1 MTVLL
6 VPLLAQLVAGTPA
19 GHAQGTPPVLDF
31 PEPGMDDPA
40 AYEGYRTRFYRD
52 AAGNTV
58 QIYIKGTEGRVVT
71 LLADAANES
80 VGFTVR
86 DSAGRPTAPA
96 WGAMEAVP
104 STTDNARSLEFR
116 LTSDLPRIDLGWFL
130 LGSMRVER
138 DLQYEG
144 RHLRPFDA
152 APFPRPELET
162 LIANLT
168 RLGEEERQRHLEL
181 LRATD
186 VRELRARMS
195 PTMTRSEVDASWVV
209 VVEQPSF
216 DGRSHLALE
225 LRVDRL
231 AAHVQVGARTI
242 VVRSRSGAPIDLAIR
257 VTTSAAALTPLG
269 RDELLNTEFRQFLD
283 AQRAAH
289 DRATDS
295 AAVLRYRWLERQV
308 RGLELVSS
316 REKLMAGLPNFATYF
331 GRDMLMS
338 ALMMEPISSPG
349 MLEHVIGSVLRKLSP
364 TGQVSHEEALG
375 GQAIR
380 ENATAYNERIA
391 EYFRR
396 QRTGQRARA
405 DSALAQARELLA
417 NLDAVRENYMML
429 DDDFQFPIVV
439 ARYLDDARVP
449 AAQKRAFL
457 LERASDDTTSR
468 LTMLLRNLALVGR
481 VAAPYA
487 ERPVATN
494 LVAFP
499 RRADGRFFPGSWRDS
514 NAGYANGRFAMDI
527 NAIWVPHALEAC
539 ARIVMALSAIGVE
552 AGAGPPDPEAFRG
565 AATTWRGANR
575 HFVVQLA
582 PSTMRARVQAR
593 LAALPREERAYW
605 GRVLASSPPDSSEL
619 AFLALSLDALGR
631 PIRVGNTDASMGLFL
646 EDLTPEHARR
656 VVDVFM
662 RPYPVGLFVPRLGPV
677 VANDA
682 YATPQIWE
690 AFRKDAYHSPRVVWG
705 REVNLLFLALAK
717 QIGSAYDDA
726 GRLRDSSQAVHVTA
740 LDAAL
745 RRTLE
750 AVEASGLSHNELWS
764 YRIVNG
770 ELTPVRYG
778 SSTDIQLWNLTNLAV
793 QFRLSQLPRP

>member
-1 MTVLL
+1 MSVAF
-6 VPLLAQLVAGTPA
+6 VSLLAQLVAGTPA
-19 GHAQGTPPVLDF
+19 GQPQGTPPVLDF

-52 AAGNTV
+52 AVGNTV
-58 QIYIKGTEGRVVT
+58 QIYIKGREGRVVT

-96 WGAMEAVP
+96 WGAAEAVR
-104 STTDNARSLEFR
+104 STTDDARSLEFR
-116 LTSDLPRIDLGWFL
+116 LTTDLPRIDLGWFL

-152 APFPRPELET
+152 APFPRPELDT
-162 LIANLT
+162 LIANLG
-168 RLGEEERQRHLEL
+168 RLGDEERQRHLEM

-195 PTMTRSEVDASWVV
+195 PTITRSEIDTSWIV
-209 VVEQPSF
+209 VVEQPSV

-225 LRVDRL
+225 LRVNRI

-242 VVRSRSGAPIDLAIR
+242 VVRSRSAAPINLAIR
-257 VTTSAAALTPLG
+257 VTTSSPALTPLG

-283 AQRAAH
+283 AQRA
-289 DRATDS
+289 ATDS

-316 REKLMAGLPNFATYF
+316 REKLMAGLPSFATYF

-338 ALMMEPISSPG
+338 ALMMEPIWSPG

-380 ENATAYNERIA
+380 ENAAVYNERMA

-396 QRTGQRARA
+396 QRAGQRARA
-405 DSALAQARELLA
+405 DSALAQARDVLA
-417 NLDAVRENYMML
+417 RLGAVRENYMML

-439 ARYLDDARVP
+439 ARYLDDARIP
-449 AAQKRAFL
+449 ADQKRAFL
-457 LERASDDTTSR
+457 LARAGDDTTSR
-468 LTMLLRNLALVGR
+468 LTMLLRNIALVGQM
-481 VAAPYA
+481 AAPYA
-487 ERPVATN
+487 RQPVATS
-494 LVAFP
+494 LIAFP
-499 RRADGRFFPGSWRDS
+499 RRPNGTYFPGSWRDS
-514 NAGYANGRFAMDI
+514 NVGYGNGRFAMDI
-527 NAIWVPHALEAC
+527 NAIWVPQALEAC
-539 ARIVMALSAIGVE
+539 TRIVTALSTIGIE
-552 AGAGPPDPEAFRG
+552 SGGFPDTGAFRR
-565 AATTWRGANR
+565 AATTWRGASR
-575 HFVVQLA
+575 HFVVRLA
-582 PSTMRARVQAR
+582 PATVRARVRAR
-593 LAALPREERAYW
+593 LAALPADERAYW
-605 GRVLASSPPDSSEL
+605 ERALTSSRADTTALE
-619 AFLALSLDALGR
+619 FLALSLDATGR
-631 PIRVGNTDASMGLFL
+631 PIPVANTDPAMGLFL
-646 EDLTPEHARR
+646 QDLDPDR
-656 VVDVFM
+656 VTRDLDVLM
-662 RPYPVGLFVPRLGPV
+662 RPYPVGLFVPKLGPV

-682 YATPQIWE
+682 YARPPIWE
-690 AFRKDAYHSPRVVWG
+690 AFRKDLYHSPRVVWG

-717 QIGSAYDDA
+717 QIA
-726 GRLRDSSQAVHVTA
+726 LRDSSQSQHVAA

-745 RRTLE
+745 RQTLD

-778 SSTDIQLWNLTNLAV
+778 SSSDIQLWNLTNLAV